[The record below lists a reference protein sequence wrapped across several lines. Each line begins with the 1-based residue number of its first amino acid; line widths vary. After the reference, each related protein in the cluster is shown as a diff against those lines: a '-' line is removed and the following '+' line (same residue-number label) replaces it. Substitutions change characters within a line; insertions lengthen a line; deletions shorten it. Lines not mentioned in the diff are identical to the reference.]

1 MNTPLT
7 LDVFLDEVCLLRD
20 KGYIPRQE
28 ADGIIVIT
36 SPSGLNHCVI
46 TAVAE
51 MRTGTRFGMSRV
63 SKAGQQLGLSPSL
76 CERLVDAN
84 DFPDYEVWYRDK
96 LRQRLLA
103 ALGLASPRDVFPSAN
118 HKTDQ

>member
-7 LDVFLDEVCLLRD
+7 LDAFLNEVCLLRD
-20 KGYIPRQE
+20 KGYTPRQE

-46 TAVAE
+46 TAVTE
-51 MRTGTRFGMSRV
+51 MRTGARFGMSHV
-63 SKAGQQLGLSPSL
+63 SKAGQHLGLSPSL

-84 DFPDYEVWYRDK
+84 DFPEYGVWYRDK
-96 LRQRLLA
+96 LRHRLLA
-103 ALGLASPRDVFPSAN
+103 ALGLALPMDVSPL
-118 HKTDQ
+118 